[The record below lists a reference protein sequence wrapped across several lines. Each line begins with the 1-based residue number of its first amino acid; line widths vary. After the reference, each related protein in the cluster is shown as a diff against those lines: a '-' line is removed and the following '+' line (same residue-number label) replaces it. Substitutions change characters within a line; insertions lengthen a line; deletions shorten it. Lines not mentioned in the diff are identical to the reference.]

1 MRDKIMNTKLFKG
14 LEPFKQKIYSNPKN
28 IKEIEHLYGIA
39 ERISFVQKKNNIY
52 FNYRMFLNDSDGNSN
67 IKNAVLISND

>member
-28 IKEIEHLYGIA
+28 IKDLEHLYGIA
-39 ERISFVQKKNNIY
+39 ERLGFDYMVQSQHPNNADKLIVKEL
-52 FNYRMFLNDSDGNSN
+52 LN
-67 IKNAVLISND
+67 L

>member
-39 ERISFVQKKNNIY
+39 ERISFDYMVQSHNPNNTDKLIVKEL
-52 FNYRMFLNDSDGNSN
+52 LN
-67 IKNAVLISND
+67 I